1 MLETVGLLVKPGPNA
16 RDIRLINKVRGSRMT
31 PPINK
36 LKFLVSHVITVAP
49 NALLRGGNTWANI
62 RSEATQ
68 PMCLRPSE
76 PASDY
81 SSLLCFALNLIR
93 HINA

>member
-49 NALLRGGNTWANI
+49 NFSITGAGT
-62 RSEATQ
+62 
-68 PMCLRPSE
+68 
-76 PASDY
+76 
-81 SSLLCFALNLIR
+81 
-93 HINA
+93 

>member
-49 NALLRGGNTWANI
+49 NTPLRGNNTWAKI
-62 RSEATQ
+62 GAKR
-68 PMCLRPSE
+68 LRPRVIV
-76 PASDY
+76 PG
-81 SSLLCFALNLIR
+81 SLRPTTAVCYALRGAKYNCIF
-93 HINA
+93 